1 MRNIPAAV
9 ATCLLLIACS
19 PQSLPSEGGGGTGGG
34 SAGTGGSGGTGSGG
48 AGVAGA
54 GTGGAGGA
62 SSTGGSGGCATPN
75 PAETCRTSP
84 DQCIASSCK
93 CSADSWVCT
102 RDCGG
107 GRSCAG
113 PDAGANCPPT
123 CFRAVRCVT
132 SCGGPTVSFGCCS
145 CVPPAFDDI
154 SCPKSGG
161 FERFL
166 YNAGGGLCPPNSD
179 CSTST
184 ELLAS
189 GLLRHDCMGQVPV
202 VVHEAMVPPGD
213 RDSVIAVL
221 TDPALVALLDQPNPP
236 CQPPTDV
243 SESMALFFGGKT
255 HKNSVTLCQ
264 QQPIVT
270 ARNAL
275 AKLVA
280 RYLAGKCPMR

>member
-1 MRNIPAAV
+1 MRTKGAFLTVICFLA
-9 ATCLLLIACS
+9 ACS
-19 PQSLPSEGGGGTGGG
+19 HQSLPSEGGGGTGG
-34 SAGTGGSGGTGSGG
+34 SAGGGGSGT
-48 AGVAGA
+48 
-54 GTGGAGGA
+54 GTGGADVAGASGTGGTGGG
-62 SSTGGSGGCATPN
+62 SSTGGNGGCATPN
-75 PAETCRTSP
+75 PAEACRTSP
-84 DQCIASSCK
+84 DQCLSSSCK
-93 CSADSWVCT
+93 CGAGNWVCT

-107 GRSCAG
+107 GRTCTGADG
-113 PDAGANCPPT
+113 GANCPPT

-132 SCGGPTVSFGCCS
+132 SCGGPTVTFGCCS

-154 SCPKSGG
+154 SCPKSGA

-189 GLLRHDCMGQVPV
+189 GLLRHDCMGQIPV
-202 VVHEAMVPPGD
+202 VVHEAMVSPGD
-213 RDSVIAVL
+213 RDAVIAVV